1 MLMTKSF
8 EETICVPK
16 EQTWAFGSVGAWVML
31 MNFSKLFELLDTVF
45 IVLRKKPLM
54 FLHWYHHTTVLLFCW
69 LAYSTS
75 SASGIYF
82 VAMNYTIHA
91 IMYGY
96 YCLSALDLR
105 PKWFPPALI
114 TLAQMAQMF
123 VGTFVCAAGWYY
135 RNLGRPCANDYSN
148 LIFGAIMYATYLYL
162 FADFAVRKYI
172 LKGPA
177 RERKPKAVKA
187 L

>member
-1 MLMTKSF
+1 MTKSF
-8 EETICVPK
+8 EDTICVSK
-16 EQTWAFGSVGAWVML
+16 ASTWAYGSVGTWVML
-31 MNFSKLFELLDTVF
+31 MNFSKIFELFDTVF
-45 IVLRKKPLM
+45 IVLRKKPLV

-69 LAYSTS
+69 LAYSTRN

-123 VGTFVCAAGWYY
+123 VGTGVCAAGWYY
-135 RNLGRPCANDYSN
+135 RNLGRPCANDYTN

-172 LKGPA
+172 LKGPS
-177 RERKPKAVKA
+177 RERKPKAGKDM
-187 L
+187 